1 MSLLEIAV
9 LLSCA
14 PQLCLMPCCVM
25 QNAQEL
31 LQAAAEA
38 MGLRLKPLDKKA
50 ELALA
55 QAQQDDLKAQLADET
70 APAAVLSLVVPLLVM
85 QVRACHGHAHPVCDA
100 QTVIHI
106 FTGALRDMA
115 DTMQH
120 NTWLFQGNGEDN
132 LQG

>member
-1 MSLLEIAV
+1 
-9 LLSCA
+9 
-14 PQLCLMPCCVM
+14 MPCYVV
-25 QNAQEL
+25 QNAQES

-38 MGLRLKPLDKKA
+38 VGLRLKPLDKKA

-85 QVRACHGHAHPVCDA
+85 QVKACPGHAHPVCDA
-100 QTVIHI
+100 QTAIQI
-106 FTGALRDMA
+106 FTGALRDI
-115 DTMQH
+115 TNTIQH
-120 NTWLFQGNGEDN
+120 NTWLFQGNGGDN